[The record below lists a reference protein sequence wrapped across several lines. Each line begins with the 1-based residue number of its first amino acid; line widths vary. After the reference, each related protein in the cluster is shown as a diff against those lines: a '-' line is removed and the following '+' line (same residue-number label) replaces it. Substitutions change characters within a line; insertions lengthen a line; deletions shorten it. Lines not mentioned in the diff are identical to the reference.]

1 MAIAPNSER
10 PKDDPQRNSLGFV
23 MLTNTTTATR
33 SASNVVGI
41 ADQML
46 DRYDAATFVRETFGV
61 PLEVADLERA
71 AKTGTGPVF
80 RRWGRS
86 RPLYRK
92 ADLVEWASSNLS
104 GPIRPRGV
112 ASR

>member
-1 MAIAPNSER
+1 MHTDTSN
-10 PKDDPQRNSLGFV
+10 
-23 MLTNTTTATR
+23 
-33 SASNVVGI
+33 ASSSVVVGI
-41 ADQML
+41 CDQML

-71 AKTGTGPVF
+71 AKTGTGPIF

-86 RPLYRK
+86 RSLYRK
-92 ADLVEWASSNLS
+92 ADLIEWASSKLS
-104 GPIRPRGV
+104 GPIRPRRE

>member
-1 MAIAPNSER
+1 MNPNATA
-10 PKDDPQRNSLGFV
+10 LGFV
-23 MLTNTTTATR
+23 MFTNTTTATR

-61 PLEVADLERA
+61 PLEVVDLERA

-92 ADLVEWASSNLS
+92 ADLIEWAAGKLS
-104 GPIRPRGV
+104 APVHPRREV
-112 ASR
+112 RS

>member
-1 MAIAPNSER
+1 
-10 PKDDPQRNSLGFV
+10 
-23 MLTNTTTATR
+23 
-33 SASNVVGI
+33 
-41 ADQML
+41 ML

-61 PLEVADLERA
+61 PLEVVDLERA

-92 ADLVEWASSNLS
+92 ADLIEWAAGKLS
-104 GPIRPRGV
+104 APVHPRREV
-112 ASR
+112 RS